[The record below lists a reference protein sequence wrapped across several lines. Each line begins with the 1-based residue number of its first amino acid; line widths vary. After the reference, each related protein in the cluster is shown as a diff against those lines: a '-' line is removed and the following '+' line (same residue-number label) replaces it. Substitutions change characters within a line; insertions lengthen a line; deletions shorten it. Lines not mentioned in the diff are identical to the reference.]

1 MSMLAVRKLLFACC
15 LSTLSALTH
24 GALAQA
30 IEETE
35 EIKAPPQPV
44 VTTALG
50 KYRGQT
56 LDDVHRFLGIKYA
69 QSPDGTNRWQPP
81 VPIASHS
88 DVMPVEKLGPACL
101 QVRAQRQTSED
112 CLSLNVWTPQ
122 IDGPKRPVMVWI
134 HGGSFRSGSND
145 VAGEVFSSP
154 THTANPAVLVAINYR
169 LGPLG
174 FFSHSA
180 IKSKTA
186 NFALLDMIMALKW
199 INTHISDFGGDP
211 ENITIFGVSAGGMAV
226 NMLMTSALS
235 KGLFHKAI
243 AQSGYGTWPLPSTR
257 YSKRPAALDLDGAEL
272 PRAEK
277 LGKALVKSLTRARQ
291 TKETLLG
298 LAGQDL
304 MNAQQGFQVPYVDG
318 RSLKAE
324 PGIRFIQNKQHKVP
338 FITGGTS
345 NEGTVMNSSGYSADD
360 FSRGF
365 GVDKKRLRKLYQRD
379 FFRDDNAGWA
389 RVFGDNR
396 YLLAAQVQGEAMAL
410 SQENTWLYYVD
421 FVPDQFKNKWL
432 GTPHG
437 MDAWLIFNGHS
448 NKDLAVQRLSS
459 TIRNYW
465 LNLAHYGN
473 PNGGNP
479 NGPKGR
485 SAAELVHWPTYSNK
499 QPQWLIFSDTLSVHS
514 NVIEDKLRL
523 LKDRYKLRI
532 APALNRG

>member
-1 MSMLAVRKLLFACC
+1 MNLRVGKVSHRKLVFACC
-15 LSTLSALTH
+15 LATLLGFTH
-24 GALAQA
+24 GAVAQA
-30 IEETE
+30 LEEVEALT
-35 EIKAPPQPV
+35 PPIA
-44 VTTALG
+44 TTALG
-50 KYRGQT
+50 KYRGET
-56 LDDVHRFLGIKYA
+56 LDDVHRFLGIRYA
-69 QSPDGTNRWQPP
+69 ASPDGANRWQPP
-81 VPIASHS
+81 KPIASHP
-88 DVMPVEKLGPACL
+88 DVLAADKLGPACL
-101 QVRAQRQTSED
+101 QVRAERRTSED
-112 CLSLNVWTPQ
+112 CLSLNVWTPELE
-122 IDGPKRPVMVWI
+122 GPKRPVMVWI

-145 VAGEVFSSP
+145 VAGQAFASP
-154 THTANPAVLVAINYR
+154 THATNPVVLVAINYR

-186 NFALLDMIMALKW
+186 NFGLLDMIMALQW
-199 INTHISDFGGDP
+199 VNTHISDFGGDP
-211 ENITIFGVSAGGMAV
+211 ENVTIFGVSAGGMAV

-257 YSKRPAALDLDGAEL
+257 YSKRPPALDLDGAEL

-277 LGKALVKSLTRARQ
+277 LSKALVKSLTRARQ
-291 TKETLLG
+291 TKEILLG

-345 NEGTVMNSSGYSADD
+345 DEGSVMNSSGYSADD

-365 GVDKKRLRKLYQRD
+365 GADQKRMRKLYQRD
-379 FFRDDNAGWA
+379 FNRDDNSGWA

-410 SQENTWLYYVD
+410 SQENTWLYYFD
-421 FVPDQFKNKWL
+421 FVPNQFKKKWL

-437 MDAWLIFNGHS
+437 MDAWLMFNGHA
-448 NKDLAVQRLSS
+448 NKNPEAQRLSS
-459 TIRNYW
+459 EIRSYW

-473 PNGGNP
+473 PNGPTSHN
-479 NGPKGR
+479 
-485 SAAELVHWPTYSNK
+485 ATELVHWPTYSNK
-499 QPQWLIFSDTLSVHS
+499 QPKWLVFSDKLSVKP
-514 NVIEDKLRL
+514 NIIEKKLKV